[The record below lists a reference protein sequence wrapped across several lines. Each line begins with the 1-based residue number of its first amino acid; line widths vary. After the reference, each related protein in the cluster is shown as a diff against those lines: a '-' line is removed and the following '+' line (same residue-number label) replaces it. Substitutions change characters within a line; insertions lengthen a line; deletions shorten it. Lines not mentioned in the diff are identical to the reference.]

1 MMRKIEI
8 EMEIDSEIKG
18 KLRER
23 ERYGKIENKR
33 EPKKSR
39 GREKE
44 I

>member
-1 MMRKIEI
+1 MLRKIER

-23 ERYGKIENKR
+23 EIWEDRKQKR
-33 EPKKSR
+33 AKKSR